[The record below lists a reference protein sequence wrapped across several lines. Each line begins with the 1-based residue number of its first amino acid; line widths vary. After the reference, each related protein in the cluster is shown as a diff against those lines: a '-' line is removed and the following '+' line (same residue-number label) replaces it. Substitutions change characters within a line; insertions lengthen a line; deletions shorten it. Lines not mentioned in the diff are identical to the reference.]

1 MGIPPSIT
9 LLLFAIS
16 GAIVFTYMSKKSSK
30 DNKSYK
36 NLSWKDLN
44 NVPGTMPIITYK
56 EAMEYFVVERPNE
69 PRIKKGAL
77 LVRKKKDFKDIF
89 WKYYDFAQ
97 VFLDEKNEVVLR
109 SDQTPYG
116 RHFKAKDIDKE
127 LQEAFG
133 KHDLIIVE

>member
-16 GAIVFTYMSKKSSK
+16 GAITFGMLSKKSSK

-44 NVPGTMPIITYK
+44 SVSETMPVITYK
-56 EAMEYFVVERPNE
+56 EAMEYFVIERPNDQ
-69 PRIKKGAL
+69 RIKKGAL
-77 LVRKKKDFKDIF
+77 LLRKKKDF
-89 WKYYDFAQ
+89 WGKYYDFAQ
-97 VFLDEKNEVVLR
+97 VFLDENSEIVLR
-109 SDQTPYG
+109 SNQKPYG

-133 KHDLIIVE
+133 EHDLIIVE